1 MPLANPFSSFT
12 KPFSKTKDSLAISSK
27 SDDLK
32 IGTPTNF
39 KHNIQVKHDKER
51 NEFIGLPSE
60 WQSLLLKNNIKFEEN
75 QGAALEAISLYNKTV
90 KGKCN

>member
-1 MPLANPFSSFT
+1 MPLNPFTSFT
-12 KPFSKTKDSLAISSK
+12 NPFQKNKENKDNLSS
-27 SDDLK
+27 STTSSTSSILSGSSNSDLK

-60 WQSLLLKNNIKFEEN
+60 WRLLLENNNIK
-75 QGAALEAISLYNKTV
+75 
-90 KGKCN
+90 

>member
-1 MPLANPFSSFT
+1 MPLNPFASFT
-12 KPFSKTKDSLAISSK
+12 NHLLKSKENKDYSSNGN
-27 SDDLK
+27 SSNGDMR

-60 WQSLLLKNNIKFEEN
+60 WRSLLEKNNIK
-75 QGAALEAISLYNKTV
+75 
-90 KGKCN
+90 